1 MQEKYAG
8 QVFKEG
14 QTFVVMYDPYGVGDS
29 CILPCADTRI
39 ALDVTVERWCMDFAG
54 QRPWPRFGLL
64 AEGTAVEVYRRRGTA
79 RSLSLRYNPYKK
91 VPLFVQDVIEV
102 VMYFWWVTLGMGT
115 VMLWFL
121 VSTVSGPLG
130 PSWDLVCTQIAALGP
145 PPDLLDAL
153 AARIESPEALISW
166 TELGR
171 AMAFVVVTVVRTAW
185 WAALK
190 FALCNVLAYGGY
202 RVLEY
207 VLPVLRF
214 FSQF

>member
-1 MQEKYAG
+1 M
-8 QVFKEG
+8 
-14 QTFVVMYDPYGVGDS
+14 
-29 CILPCADTRI
+29 
-39 ALDVTVERWCMDFAG
+39 
-54 QRPWPRFGLL
+54 L

-102 VMYFWWVTLGMGT
+102 VMYFWWVTLVLGT

-130 PSWDLVCTQIAALGP
+130 PS
-145 PPDLLDAL
+145 PDLLDAL

-171 AMAFVVVTVVRTAW
+171 AMAFVVVTVVRLAW

-202 RVLEY
+202 RVLGY
-207 VLPVLRF
+207 VLPFLRF
-214 FSQF
+214 FSEIPW